1 MTRSNALNFTSLR
14 STLYVHMLTI
24 PGPWLCL
31 FQKWPPPLWRAQ
43 EFEYVAK
50 MWAKWNTKRLNQ
62 FKKLFIW
69 PLMWCKSV
77 LGQLAS
83 KLLTKHPP
91 EDLWHWDRYTWHIRE
106 AWENLNDGGMNF
118 KGASLTLKLYA
129 SLLLKT
135 TKNCAQFL
143 FVYDNFTKL
152 WKVIS

>member
-83 KLLTKHPP
+83 KLLTKHHF
-91 EDLWHWDRYTWHIRE
+91 EDSPRRSEIDNMYISIRYTDTS
-106 AWENLNDGGMNF
+106 AGFNCLG
-118 KGASLTLKLYA
+118 SLVNCRSKRVWGILVVVIWVDVCCLW
-129 SLLLKT
+129 SLV
-135 TKNCAQFL
+135 N
-143 FVYDNFTKL
+143 Y
-152 WKVIS
+152 